1 MDIPVDMKVIN
12 FQDPGDPHDRTIGMH
27 GTYGS
32 TFYSTV
38 NNSNNDNRSNDNT
51 NMYCN
56 LQQQQLN
63 QTKTAKTYNNILLV
77 GI

>member
-1 MDIPVDMKVIN
+1 MLPVEMEVKILVIRLIE
-12 FQDPGDPHDRTIGMH
+12 QKGC
-27 GTYGS
+27 
-32 TFYSTV
+32 YSTA
-38 NNSNNDNRSNDNT
+38 NNTNDNRSNDNNT
-51 NMYCN
+51 MYCN

>member
-1 MDIPVDMKVIN
+1 MLPVEMKVKILVIRLIE
-12 FQDPGDPHDRTIGMH
+12 QKGC
-27 GTYGS
+27 
-32 TFYSTV
+32 YSTE
-38 NNSNNDNRSNDNT
+38 NNSNDNNT
-51 NMYCN
+51 MYCN